1 MYFFLLNRISNQSFD
16 QNRKMKIVVTKEIK
30 EGEKRVALTPDGV
43 KSLVKAG
50 FECCVETGAGT
61 DSFISDEQY
70 AKTGATLS
78 DNLSELMSQ
87 GDVFLKVNPPTAGE
101 INKMKEGSVVIS
113 FLYASTNADIVKAL
127 LKKNIS
133 SFSMDAVPRTT
144 KAQRMDALSSQAS
157 LGGYKAVMMGANAL
171 GKIFP
176 LMMTAAGTITP
187 SKVLIFGA
195 GVAGLQALAT
205 AKRLGAVVEVTDI
218 RPGTKEEVESLG
230 GRFLQVEGDDSVKV
244 EGGYVKEVSEEY
256 LLKQKE
262 MINKHVSDA
271 DLIITTAA
279 VLGRKSPVLI
289 TKEMVETMKNGSVIV
304 DLAAESGGNC
314 ALTQVG
320 KTINH
325 NGVSIIGEGNLPGL
339 LPQNASEMY
348 SRNTTALLTYLAGN
362 EGFKWE
368 MDDEIT
374 KGCLITHKGQLI
386 HEPTKNLLNL

>member
-1 MYFFLLNRISNQSFD
+1 
-16 QNRKMKIVVTKEIK
+16 MKIVVTKEIK
-30 EGEKRVALTPDGV
+30 EGEKRVALTPDGI

-50 FECCVETGAGT
+50 FECLIESGAG
-61 DSFISDEQY
+61 SASHISDEQY
-70 AKTGATLS
+70 TKAGASIAVNSNELLS
-78 DNLSELMSQ
+78 L
-87 GDVFLKVNPPTAGE
+87 GDVHIKVNPPTLEE
-101 INKMKEGSVVIS
+101 IDKMKPNSVVIS
-113 FLYASTNADIVKAL
+113 FLYASSNGEIVKSL
-127 LKKNIS
+127 VKSGIS

-230 GRFLQVEGDDSVKV
+230 GRFLQVQGDDSVKV

-256 LLKQKE
+256 LQKQKE
-262 MINKHVSDA
+262 MINKHVADA
-271 DLIITTAA
+271 DLVITTAA

-289 TKEMVETMKNGSVIV
+289 SKEMVDTMKNGSVIV

-320 KTINH
+320 KTIVY
-325 NGVSIIGEGNLPGL
+325 NGVTIIGERNLPGL

-348 SRNTTALLTYLAGN
+348 SRNTTALLTYLATKD
-362 EGFKWE
+362 GFKWE
-368 MDDEIT
+368 MEDEIT
-374 KGCLITHKGQLI
+374 KGCLITHQGQLV
-386 HEPTKNLLNL
+386 HESTKNFLNL

>member
-1 MYFFLLNRISNQSFD
+1 
-16 QNRKMKIVVTKEIK
+16 MKVVVLKEIK
-30 EGEKRVALTPDGV
+30 EGEKRVSLTPDGV
-43 KSLVKAG
+43 KTLVKAG
-50 FECCVETGAGT
+50 FECLIESGAGAA
-61 DSFISDEQY
+61 SYISDDQY
-70 AKTGATLS
+70 TKAGASIS
-78 DNLSELMSQ
+78 DNTKELLSL
-87 GDVFLKVNPPTAGE
+87 GDVHIKVNPPSVEE
-101 INKMKEGSVVIS
+101 IGNMKKGSVVIS
-113 FLYASTNADIVKAL
+113 FLYASSNSEIVQTLMKADISA
-127 LKKNIS
+127 
-133 SFSMDAVPRTT
+133 FSMDAVPRTT

-195 GVAGLQALAT
+195 GVAGLQALAM

-256 LLKQKE
+256 LKKQKE
-262 MINKHVSDA
+262 MINKHVADA
-271 DLIITTAA
+271 DLVITTAA
-279 VLGRKSPVLI
+279 VLGKKSPVLI
-289 TKEMVETMKNGSVIV
+289 SKEMVDTMKNGAVIV

-320 KTINH
+320 KTIDH
-325 NGVSIIGEGNLPGL
+325 KGVTIIGERNLPGL

-348 SRNTTALLTYLAGN
+348 SRNTTALLTYLAIKD
-362 EGFKWE
+362 GFKWE
-368 MDDEIT
+368 MEDEIT
-374 KGCLITHKGQLI
+374 KGCLITHQGILV
-386 HEPTKNLLNL
+386 HEATKNFLKL